1 MNKAK
6 QRILHG
12 LKNTYCRLQPSKI
25 QGIGVFAIRDI
36 PKGTDPF
43 QRIRKEAWYKFKVSE
58 LKLLGQEQ
66 LSLLQHFF
74 ADNNDGTV
82 YISDSGLN
90 GMDISYFQNNS
101 KKPNTRTIDGGEH
114 FVTLR
119 KIKKGE
125 ELTVSYATFDDTY
138 K

>member
-1 MNKAK
+1 M
-6 QRILHG
+6 
-12 LKNTYCRLQPSKI
+12 
-25 QGIGVFAIRDI
+25 
-36 PKGTDPF
+36 
-43 QRIRKEAWYKFKVSE
+43 FKVSE
-58 LKLLGQEQ
+58 LTVLEPEQ
-66 LSLLQHFF
+66 LSLLEHFF
-74 ADNNDGTV
+74 AGNNDGTV

-101 KKPNTRTIDGGEH
+101 EKPNTRTIDGGEH